1 MALGSLFIVFIM
13 MASLGLGLIGVMLIA
28 KKPAMKL
35 VAVYA
40 VAIFGFIIAWL
51 NVTSAPSNFL
61 LERGIAM
68 AIGLLGAAGIIV
80 WHAGKGRTETAAK
93 ALVAASVVLGLAT
106 LFF

>member
-13 MASLGLGLIGVMLIA
+13 MASLGLGLIGVMLIV

-40 VAIFGFIIAWL
+40 VAIFGLIIAWL
-51 NVTSAPSNFL
+51 SLTSAPSNFVFD
-61 LERGIAM
+61 RGIAI
-68 AIGLLGAAGIIV
+68 AIGLLAIAGIIV
-80 WHAGKGRTETAAK
+80 WHVGKGRTETIAK